1 MNDHRPTVRN
11 TLVFGGYGSLGRAI
25 ADHLERAGD
34 SVLRTSRSTREDDP
48 TAIVTGPM
56 GTVDTS
62 SLPVLDA
69 VVWAHGVNVNDSVT
83 DLDPGTFRDLLE
95 TNVTLIA
102 ETLHD
107 LVHGGR
113 IADGARLVVLSST
126 WETVARAGKFSY
138 TVSKAAIGGL
148 VRAAAA
154 DLGSRGVL
162 VNAVL
167 PGIVETPMTRR
178 SLTSRQIDAAAA
190 ATAVGRLVQPDDVAS
205 LVAYL
210 CSAANTGIT
219 GQSISVDLGFSVG
232 RSL

>member
-25 ADHLERAGD
+25 ADHLERAGA
-34 SVLRTSRSTREDDP
+34 RSSNLSIHSGGRSCCHRD
-48 TAIVTGPM
+48 GNQ

-69 VVWAHGVNVNDSVT
+69 VVWAHGVNVNDASQT
-83 DLDPGTFRDLLE
+83 STPAPFATFE

-102 ETLHD
+102 ETLHA

-113 IADGARLVVLSST
+113 IADGARLWSQLHR
-126 WETVARAGKFSY
+126 ETSPVPGSFPTRSPKPRSVAGA
-138 TVSKAAIGGL
+138 
-148 VRAAAA
+148 
-154 DLGSRGVL
+154 SRRGPGARGAL

-178 SLTSRQIDAAAA
+178 SFTSRQIDAAASPRLS
-190 ATAVGRLVQPDDVAS
+190 VGSSSRTMLLARCLPV
-205 LVAYL
+205 
-210 CSAANTGIT
+210 SAANTGIT